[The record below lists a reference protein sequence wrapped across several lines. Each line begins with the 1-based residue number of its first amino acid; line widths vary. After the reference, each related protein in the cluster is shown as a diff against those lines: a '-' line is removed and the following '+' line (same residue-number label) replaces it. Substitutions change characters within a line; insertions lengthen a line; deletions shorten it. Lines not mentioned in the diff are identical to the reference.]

1 MKINLELIQYINYF
15 ERTTKSKVKD
25 CFFEGEKLIFLVQPG
40 QARIAIGKQGI
51 NVKKFTEK
59 TGKKIKIIEFNEDP
73 LIFVKSLISPVRA
86 DNIEQEEETII
97 ITVQSTKDKGLLIGR
112 NAKNLENLKKHV
124 QKYFV
129 HIKDIKIQ

>member
-15 ERTTKSKVKD
+15 EKTTRAKVKD
-25 CFFEGEKLIFLVQPG
+25 CFFEGEKLIFIVQPN
-40 QARIAIGKQGI
+40 QARLAIGKQGI
-51 NVKKFTEK
+51 NVKRFTEK

-73 LIFVKSLISPVRA
+73 LIFVKSLISPIKA
-86 DNIEQEEETII
+86 NNIEQEEDMII
-97 ITVQSTKDKGLLIGR
+97 ISVQSTKDKGLLIGR

-129 HIKDIKIQ
+129 HIKNIKIQ

>member
-15 ERTTKSKVKD
+15 EKTTKSKVKD
-25 CFFEGEKLIFLVQPG
+25 CFFEDDKLIFIVQPG
-40 QARIAIGKQGI
+40 QARLAIGKQGI

-59 TGKKIKIIEFNEDP
+59 TGKKIKIIEFNENP
-73 LIFVKSLISPVRA
+73 LIFVKSLISPVKA

-97 ITVQSTKDKGLLIGR
+97 ITVESTKDKGLLIGR

-129 HIKDIKIQ
+129 HIKDVKIQ

>member
-15 ERTTKSKVKD
+15 EKTTRSKVKD
-25 CFFEGEKLIFLVQPG
+25 CFFEDQKLIFIVQPG

-59 TGKKIKIIEFNEDP
+59 TGKKIKITEFNEDP
-73 LIFVKSLISPVRA
+73 LIFIKSLISPIKA
-86 DNIEQEEETII
+86 TNIEEVDKI
-97 ITVQSTKDKGLLIGR
+97 ITISVQSTKDKGLLIGR

-129 HIKDIKIQ
+129 HIKNIKIQ